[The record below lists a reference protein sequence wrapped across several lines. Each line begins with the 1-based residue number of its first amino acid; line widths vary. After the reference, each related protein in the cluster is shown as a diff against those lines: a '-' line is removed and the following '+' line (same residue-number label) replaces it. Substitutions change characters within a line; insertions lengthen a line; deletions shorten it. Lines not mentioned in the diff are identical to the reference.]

1 MAWIKRNLYFVI
13 SVVIGL
19 GVTGYG
25 GLLLY
30 STLGRNRAE
39 REKYTQSRDR
49 LGELERK
56 EPVPNEA
63 NIALAKADEERV
75 REFLADFRK
84 SFADLPTP
92 PKVDNRGFQHYL
104 QQTINQFGQ
113 EATNAGVGL
122 TPGYTFSFREE
133 MGKLTFA
140 AEDIGPWMQQLEEMK
155 AILHVLYAAKIHFL
169 EHIRRPAVSSDD
181 MGEDV
186 TQLPLVTNTWGVIT
200 TYKLEF
206 RGFSAEV
213 GAVLAGF
220 AHSSNCFMVKTV
232 TVSPSRVQEETL
244 APPAMGQGQN
254 YYGSPGAP
262 YMQPNPYEGGE
273 FGRGLR
279 SRMLPRMGS
288 RPQPMPVAPVP
299 AGPAA
304 PEKILSESPLF
315 IVMYVDVMKLKAP
328 ETPKAAAPP
337 GRAVRARTPE
347 H

>member
-1 MAWIKRNLYFVI
+1 
-13 SVVIGL
+13 
-19 GVTGYG
+19 
-25 GLLLY
+25 
-30 STLGRNRAE
+30 
-39 REKYTQSRDR
+39 
-49 LGELERK
+49 
-56 EPVPNEA
+56 
-63 NIALAKADEERV
+63 
-75 REFLADFRK
+75 
-84 SFADLPTP
+84 
-92 PKVDNRGFQHYL
+92 
-104 QQTINQFGQ
+104 
-113 EATNAGVGL
+113 
-122 TPGYTFSFREE
+122 
-133 MGKLTFA
+133 
-140 AEDIGPWMQQLEEMK
+140 
-155 AILHVLYAAKIHFL
+155 
-169 EHIRRPAVSSDD
+169 

-186 TQLPLVTNTWGVIT
+186 TQLPPVTNTWGVIT
-200 TYKLEF
+200 TYKLDF

-220 AHSSNCFMVKTV
+220 AHSSNCFMVKTITV
-232 TVSPSRVQEETL
+232 TPSRVQEEPL
-244 APPAMGQGQN
+244 APPAPGVGQGQN

-328 ETPKAAAPP
+328 EAPKAAAPP
-337 GRAVRARTPE
+337 GRAVRPRMPE